1 MNNVTCSIV
10 EDLLP
15 LYMDGCCSKD
25 SQQAVA
31 EHMKT
36 CEKCRETYRHLQSD
50 LPTIANETT
59 DMRSEEIARSLSKRI
74 KKRKAAAA
82 VFAVIFFVFAMISI
96 FFVGKA
102 IMIMRGQGSQ
112 VSLGSLESA
121 VNLSEGDFS
130 CSAQDIGAYSFFTNT
145 TRIIIR
151 TDSPLDETVTV
162 RLWNTENMSELDYNG
177 MFEYLYGM
185 KYGEKFNSEDY
196 PNGIPKEEFES
207 LIMEYLPITA
217 EQIREYAV
225 FDEEN
230 QTYLWARLGCFNY
243 APTFFGTSLPEVVD
257 IKENQDGTVT
267 LTVEAVCDMVICD
280 DAVITHELTVKFAED
295 GSFQYLGN
303 EILNDGIMHIPDYQ
317 YRIKE

>member
-50 LPTIANETT
+50 LPAIAKGTT

-82 VFAVIFFVFAMISI
+82 VFAVIFCLFAMISI

-162 RLWNTENMSELDYNG
+162 RLWNKENMSENIL
-177 MFEYLYGM
+177 L
-185 KYGEKFNSEDY
+185 
-196 PNGIPKEEFES
+196 
-207 LIMEYLPITA
+207 
-217 EQIREYAV
+217 
-225 FDEEN
+225 
-230 QTYLWARLGCFNY
+230 ARLDKKQKICTFTHLSSRNRY
-243 APTFFGTSLPEVVD
+243 AITVDNMPDISISVSSRLTFW
-257 IKENQDGTVT
+257 
-267 LTVEAVCDMVICD
+267 EALSR
-280 DAVITHELTVKFAED
+280 AL
-295 GSFQYLGN
+295 QN
-303 EILNDGIMHIPDYQ
+303 E
-317 YRIKE
+317 

>member
-59 DMRSEEIARSLSKRI
+59 DMRSEEIARSLSKRVR
-74 KKRKAAAA
+74 KRKAAAT
-82 VFAVIFFVFAMISI
+82 VFAVIFCLFAMLSL

-102 IMIMRGQGSQ
+102 IMIMRGQGSP

-130 CSAQDIGAYSFFTNT
+130 CSAQDIGAHSFFTNT

-151 TDSPLDETVTV
+151 TDAPLDETVTV
-162 RLWNTENMSELDYNG
+162 RLWNTENMSENILLGRLDKKQKICIFTHLSSRNRYA
-177 MFEYLYGM
+177 
-185 KYGEKFNSEDY
+185 
-196 PNGIPKEEFES
+196 
-207 LIMEYLPITA
+207 ITVDNMPD
-217 EQIREYAV
+217 ISISV
-225 FDEEN
+225 SS
-230 QTYLWARLGCFNY
+230 RL
-243 APTFFGTSLPEVVD
+243 TFW
-257 IKENQDGTVT
+257 
-267 LTVEAVCDMVICD
+267 EALSQ
-280 DAVITHELTVKFAED
+280 AL
-295 GSFQYLGN
+295 QN
-303 EILNDGIMHIPDYQ
+303 E
-317 YRIKE
+317 

>member
-1 MNNVTCSIV
+1 MNQKTKYTTGIVLSVLVICALTIPAFALTESDVQSQVSASGKEGVAGNLFVWFLCAVAFLKISQKIDSFMQGLGINVGHMKNVTCSIV

-74 KKRKAAAA
+74 KKRKAAAV
-82 VFAVIFFVFAMISI
+82 VFAVIFFVFAMISL

-151 TDSPLDETVTV
+151 TDAPLDETVTV
-162 RLWNTENMSELDYNG
+162 RLWNTENMSENIL
-177 MFEYLYGM
+177 L
-185 KYGEKFNSEDY
+185 
-196 PNGIPKEEFES
+196 
-207 LIMEYLPITA
+207 
-217 EQIREYAV
+217 
-225 FDEEN
+225 
-230 QTYLWARLGCFNY
+230 ARLDKNQKICTFTHLSSRNRY
-243 APTFFGTSLPEVVD
+243 AITVDNMPDISISVSSRLTFW
-257 IKENQDGTVT
+257 
-267 LTVEAVCDMVICD
+267 EALSR
-280 DAVITHELTVKFAED
+280 AL
-295 GSFQYLGN
+295 QN
-303 EILNDGIMHIPDYQ
+303 E
-317 YRIKE
+317 

>member
-25 SQQAVA
+25 SQQAVV

-82 VFAVIFFVFAMISI
+82 VFAMISL

-151 TDSPLDETVTV
+151 TDAPLDETVTV
-162 RLWNTENMSELDYNG
+162 RLWNTENMSENIL
-177 MFEYLYGM
+177 L
-185 KYGEKFNSEDY
+185 
-196 PNGIPKEEFES
+196 
-207 LIMEYLPITA
+207 
-217 EQIREYAV
+217 
-225 FDEEN
+225 
-230 QTYLWARLGCFNY
+230 ARLDKKQKICTFTHLSSRNRY
-243 APTFFGTSLPEVVD
+243 AITVDNMPDISISVSSRLTFW
-257 IKENQDGTVT
+257 
-267 LTVEAVCDMVICD
+267 EALSR
-280 DAVITHELTVKFAED
+280 AL
-295 GSFQYLGN
+295 QN
-303 EILNDGIMHIPDYQ
+303 E
-317 YRIKE
+317 

>member
-1 MNNVTCSIV
+1 MNNVNCSIV

-50 LPTIANETT
+50 LPAIAKGTT

-82 VFAVIFFVFAMISI
+82 VFAVIFFVFAMLSL

-112 VSLGSLESA
+112 VSLGSIESA

-130 CSAQDIGAYSFFTNT
+130 CSAALIFSGHGLSRAQWFST
-145 TRIIIR
+145 
-151 TDSPLDETVTV
+151 P
-162 RLWNTENMSELDYNG
+162 RLS
-177 MFEYLYGM
+177 
-185 KYGEKFNSEDY
+185 
-196 PNGIPKEEFES
+196 
-207 LIMEYLPITA
+207 LPIFCMA
-217 EQIREYAV
+217 RRCVFSEY
-225 FDEEN
+225 D
-230 QTYLWARLGCFNY
+230 RM
-243 APTFFGTSLPEVVD
+243 
-257 IKENQDGTVT
+257 TV
-267 LTVEAVCDMVICD
+267 
-280 DAVITHELTVKFAED
+280 
-295 GSFQYLGN
+295 
-303 EILNDGIMHIPDYQ
+303 
-317 YRIKE
+317 